1 MTDEELKKAL
11 ELIEVE
17 TEPLPEVPK
26 ELEPQSA
33 VAALDKKVKEG
44 EATSDDSKSEE
55 KLEQALAKPV
65 PSDLQTLPDWLINKV
80 RKQELGRKDVQEN
93 SAKVQKQRLLSTL
106 PQLTDQL
113 QSLVMVTRKSVFAKA
128 ELVKRLASRAP
139 IKGKVEEQIDLL
151 ESMVP
156 EWVTIVIDDGNEYV
170 KISTA
175 VKYNAVKTSLRRAIA
190 IQA

>member
-113 QSLVMVTRKSVFAKA
+113 QSLVMVTRKSVFVKA